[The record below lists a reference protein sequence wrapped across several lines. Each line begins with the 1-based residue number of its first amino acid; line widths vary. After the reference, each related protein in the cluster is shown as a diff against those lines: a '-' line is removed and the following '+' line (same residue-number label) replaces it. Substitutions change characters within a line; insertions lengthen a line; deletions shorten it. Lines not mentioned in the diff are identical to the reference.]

1 MRETLVKHSVGYY
14 RREMV
19 ANPKN
24 LNDRDNPQ
32 ERLELSYFRKV
43 TNKKIYKV

>member
-14 RREMV
+14 RREMI

-32 ERLELSYFRKV
+32 ERLELEKFINFKV
-43 TNKKIYKV
+43 VIFL